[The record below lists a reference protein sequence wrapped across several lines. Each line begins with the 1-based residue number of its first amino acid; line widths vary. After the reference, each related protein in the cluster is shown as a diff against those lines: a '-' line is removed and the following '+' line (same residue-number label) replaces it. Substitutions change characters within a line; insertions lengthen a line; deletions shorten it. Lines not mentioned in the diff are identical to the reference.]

1 MVNDMEKE
9 KKNIKKKEKV
19 VEEVVETKKV
29 KEEKKETNAVV
40 AFLKELIPYVV
51 ILVVVVSFRTYI
63 ATPII
68 VHGSSMNP
76 TLDGGELMVLNKRGK
91 VDRFDIVV
99 VDTGAE
105 EIIKRVIAMPGE
117 TIACEN
123 GKIYVN
129 GRLQEESYSQGV
141 TRDFDK
147 VTLSDDE
154 YFVMGDNRENSK
166 DSRAYGPFKEDK
178 IKGTTKLVLFPFNK
192 IGNVE

>member
-1 MVNDMEKE
+1 M
-9 KKNIKKKEKV
+9 KKKK
-19 VEEVVETKKV
+19 EEVVESKENNKV
-29 KEEKKETNAVV
+29 MAVI
-40 AFLKELIPYVV
+40 KELIPYVI
-51 ILVVVVSFRTYI
+51 ILVVVVSFRTFI

-76 TLDGGELMVLNKRGK
+76 TLDGGELMVLNKRSK

-99 VDTGAE
+99 VDTGGE

-123 GKIYVN
+123 GKVYVN
-129 GRLQEESYSQGV
+129 GRLQEEDYSQGV
-141 TRDFDK
+141 TNDFEK
-147 VTLSDDE
+147 VTLEDNQ

-166 DSRAYGPFKEDK
+166 DSRAYGPFKDTQ